1 MPSGS
6 RREGG
11 GPQRDEAGQAGH
23 QGSELV
29 NAKPWQMRYESGYS
43 RRDCMVRAVPLTGAA
58 RTRLIWRRIRFP
70 GTVERRGNRG
80 GYYPRFARCG
90 RGSPAIGD
98 ANMRVRLLVKK
109 PEDL

>member
-43 RRDCMVRAVPLTGAA
+43 RRDCRVRAVPLTGAD
-58 RTRLIWRRIRFP
+58 RTRGQAYSAHFLLGHAADGP
-70 GTVERRGNRG
+70 GSSNSEVVSDGNLQLAWWIHG
-80 GYYPRFARCG
+80 
-90 RGSPAIGD
+90 
-98 ANMRVRLLVKK
+98 V
-109 PEDL
+109 